1 MYQQKQNLIHLFNT
15 GNQKLPQINTLIA
28 LICIRKV
35 AWFAVYICDYLWSTQ
50 YHDHDNVQNEEDDDN
65 DSIDSDEEGIE
76 LPDSEQTRATR
87 QIPHVIFF
95 LSDAINHYARLST
108 LSNLVPSSVYSF
120 SQKILSIEAFYQ
132 GWGSGF

>member
-1 MYQQKQNLIHLFNT
+1 M
-15 GNQKLPQINTLIA
+15 QI
-28 LICIRKV
+28 
-35 AWFAVYICDYLWSTQ
+35 
-50 YHDHDNVQNEEDDDN
+50 EEDDDN
-65 DSIDSDEEGIE
+65 DSIESDEEGIE

-95 LSDAINHYARLST
+95 LSDAALSINHYARLST

-132 GWGSGF
+132 G